1 MKRTATIVFAT
12 SLLSA
17 PVLAQSDS
25 PQAGQGEPATA
36 VQRSVQTARN
46 PVPSDSESFIAAQSD
61 NQMRAE
67 ELIGADVR
75 QASGEKIGKIQD
87 LVIDENGRL
96 VGVVVSVGGFL
107 GFGDK
112 EVALP
117 WNKLEPRPLERLAVA
132 TVDKD
137 ELEQAPGFKNREQVA
152 AERRMEEFQKQ
163 REAGEAAGGLGAPAA
178 GTLPQAPAQQTQ

>member
-1 MKRTATIVFAT
+1 MKRTATIMFAT
-12 SLLSA
+12 FLLSA
-17 PVLAQSDS
+17 PVLAQSGS
-25 PQAGQGEPATA
+25 PQGEQQPAAQKNALSASSPT
-36 VQRSVQTARN
+36 R
-46 PVPSDSESFIAAQSD
+46 SDSESFITAQTD

-67 ELIGADVR
+67 ELIGATVT

-117 WNKLEPRPLERLAVA
+117 WSKLEPRPQQGLAVA
-132 TVDKD
+132 MVDKD
-137 ELEQAPGFKNREQVA
+137 QLEQAPGFKNREQVA
-152 AERRMEEFQKQ
+152 ADRRMEEFREQ
-163 REAGEAAGGLGAPAA
+163 REAGQAAGAIGAPGADN
-178 GTLPQAPAQQTQ
+178 LPQAPQQQTK